1 MKDRQSK
8 KDIYYYSEFQ
18 YIKTQFGLQIPIS
31 HDKNDSHD
39 NNRKALAA
47 QGFLSAEQM
56 SWAEIETKTA

>member
-8 KDIYYYSEFQ
+8 KDINYYREFQ
-18 YIKTQFGLQIPIS
+18 YIKTQFGLQIPIL

-47 QGFLSAEQM
+47 QGFWSAEQM
-56 SWAEIETKTA
+56 SWAEIEPKTA